1 MLKTLSSI
9 LLFAIIT
16 GCSSG
21 GNQYR
26 YVNTASGT
34 GTSSSPRTT
43 YTPPPR
49 KTEATVKPSYPRY
62 IVQKGDTLSS
72 ISRRSG
78 ISVYNI
84 TRFNQ
89 LKSQYLEIGQ
99 VLYLPGVYKLGSD
112 RLKTTTASAKPSY
125 NPAPRAAV
133 GIVPRT
139 SWAKYQIKG
148 NKTPMGKVKKI
159 TVHHTDDGRAL
170 SKMSDLQFLRAME
183 NHHRNTRKWA
193 CIGYHYII
201 GRDGKIYEG
210 RPIKYQGAHAS
221 SNNPNN
227 VGISLIGNFN
237 SSMPAKSQI
246 KSLESLL
253 YKLRKQFRVS
263 SSSVYG
269 HTHLGHT
276 ECPGKY
282 LKRWI
287 EIYRT
292 KK

>member
-1 MLKTLSSI
+1 MFKILSSI
-9 LLFAIIT
+9 LLLLIIT
-16 GCSSG
+16 GCSSS

-26 YVNTASGT
+26 YVNTANGSSGSD
-34 GTSSSPRTT
+34 SSSSHTT
-43 YTPPPR
+43 YTPPPQKR
-49 KTEATVKPSYPRY
+49 QATVQPNYPLY
-62 IVQKGDTLSS
+62 VVQKGDTLSS

-84 TRFNQ
+84 ARFNQ
-89 LKSQYLEIGQ
+89 LKSSRLEIGQ
-99 VLYLPGVYKLGSD
+99 RIYLPGVYKLGEDS
-112 RLKTTTASAKPSY
+112 LKTAPEPTYSSAPSSS
-125 NPAPRAAV
+125 V
-133 GIVPRT
+133 GIVSR
-139 SWAKYQIKG
+139 SKWAKYRIKG
-148 NKTPMGKVKKI
+148 NITPMGQVKKI

-170 SKMSDLQFLRAME
+170 NKMSDLQFLRAME

-193 CIGYHYII
+193 CIGYHFII
-201 GRDGKIYEG
+201 GRDGKVYEG

-227 VGISLIGNFN
+227 VGISLIGNF
-237 SSMPAKSQI
+237 SSHMPSKHQM

-253 YKLRKQFRVS
+253 YKLRKQFNVS

-269 HTHLGHT
+269 HTHLGQT

-292 KK
+292 KR